1 MKQQFKK
8 KKSSV
13 MYVFIFLNL
22 TTVYEMMECCLFYY
36 DITVLDTHLD
46 MHFWQIGKGF

>member
-1 MKQQFKK
+1 
-8 KKSSV
+8 

-46 MHFWQIGKGF
+46 THFWQIGKGF